1 MVDVLDQLTG
11 GGSAAPAVRRPT
23 FEVGF
28 GGGAGG
34 GGLGG
39 ALAAGAAALGVGG
52 AADPWQQSVV
62 SVSVECGLAP
72 SVDALEVSFSAG
84 EGAPAA
90 AVGDEG
96 SARLGYEDDS
106 AGLVFTGAVESVRYG
121 VHGLTCLTATNG
133 GAALSRLRVNV
144 SYERQTA
151 GDVVRDLAGQAEVET
166 DAVEDGVDLPY
177 YVVDDRTN
185 AYRHVET
192 LARKSGC
199 MAFFTNEG
207 KLSFVALETGHAVQ
221 TFNYGVDILSMQIT
235 AAAPQSGEVLIYGEG
250 AAGSQGQ
257 DAWSWLVKDPSS
269 VKQGA
274 GGGKPTREWQ
284 DSSLRTGAAVRMA
297 AEGAANAAGHASFA
311 GRLLAPGSP
320 AVVVGGTIEVAGAP
334 GESLNGSFL
343 VRGLRHRYSK
353 RQGFTTLIFFS
364 KGAGGGGG
372 LGGLL

>member
-23 FEVGF
+23 FAVSFGE
-28 GGGAGG
+28 GGGA
-34 GGLGG
+34 GLGG

-72 SVDALEVSFSAG
+72 AVDGMEVCFAAG

-96 SARLGYEDDS
+96 SVKLGYEDDS
-106 AGLVFTGAVESVRYG
+106 TELVFTGAVDCVRYG
-121 VHGLTCLTATNG
+121 VQGLTRLRATNG

-144 SYERQTA
+144 SYEQQTA
-151 GDVVRDLAGQAEVET
+151 GDVVRDLASQAEVET
-166 DAVEDGVDLPY
+166 ETVEDGVDLPY
-177 YVVDDRTN
+177 YVVDAQTN
-185 AYRHVET
+185 AYQQIEI

-207 KLSFVALETGHAVQ
+207 KLSFVALETGQAVQ
-221 TFNYGVDILSMQIT
+221 TFNYGVDILSMHVTQ
-235 AAAPQSGEVLIYGEG
+235 ASAQSGEVLVYGEG
-250 AAGSQGQ
+250 AAGSQGR
-257 DAWSWLVKDPSS
+257 DAWSWLVKDPSPVRKS
-269 VKQGA
+269 A
-274 GGGKPTREWQ
+274 GDGKPKRERQ
-284 DSSLRTGAAVRMA
+284 DSALRTGDAVQAAA
-297 AEGAANAAGHASFA
+297 DGAANAAGHAMFTGKLLVPGAPLVVA
-311 GRLLAPGSP
+311 GA
-320 AVVVGGTIEVAGAP
+320 TIEVAGAP
-334 GESLNGSFL
+334 DETFNGSYL

-353 RQGFTTLIFFS
+353 LQGFTTLIFFS
-364 KGAGGGGG
+364 KGAGGGG